1 MLEMISM
8 IDENKKQE
16 EVFSLSL
23 VTIHR
28 EKCQH
33 EACFCRK
40 FSFEKD
46 GKINSSY
53 NFVKMLVMAELEKN
67 VEKFP
72 SSFLIL
78 SILLNYKLS
87 IMSSFSKIYYI
98 LKCHLNK
105 NDVSMQSFSQQFM
118 LYQIERIIEKEI
130 NKNTDKMA
138 KV

>member
-23 VTIHR
+23 ITIHR
-28 EKCQH
+28 EKCQQ

-40 FSFEKD
+40 FNFLKES
-46 GKINSSY
+46 KIINSY
-53 NFVKMLVMAELEKN
+53 NFIKMLVMAELEKN

-98 LKCHLNK
+98 LKSHLNK

-118 LYQIERIIEKEI
+118 LYQI
-130 NKNTDKMA
+130 
-138 KV
+138 